1 MGAGR
6 SIDVGR
12 SAAEQGSPAGSSPPR
27 RLKYELCVESAIGVR
42 AALRAGVDRI
52 ELCRDLCVG
61 GLTPGS
67 DAIDEALSLAGANL
81 GVHVLVRSRP
91 GDFVYTAEEI
101 ATMVDQIERAVAAGA
116 SGVVVGALTPEGV
129 IDEQAMATFMAAARP
144 ASVTFHRA
152 FDEVPGSYAGYAR
165 LADLGVDRVLTG
177 GGVPNALE
185 GAERLRQ
192 LVDRSAAGPIV
203 LVGGGVT
210 SSNAASLVSRTGA
223 RELHFS
229 ARRAGAPSPAGTEPE
244 GEEPL
249 AARARAIISAAEVG
263 AAGRG

>member
-1 MGAGR
+1 M
-6 SIDVGR
+6 
-12 SAAEQGSPAGSSPPR
+12 
-27 RLKYELCVESAIGVR
+27 GVR
-42 AALRAGVDRI
+42 AALQAGVDRI

-61 GLTPGS
+61 GLTPS
-67 DAIDEALSLAGANL
+67 PDAVVEAVGLTGANL
-81 GVHVLVRSRP
+81 GVHVLIRSRP

-101 ATMVDQIERAVAAGA
+101 ANMVDQIVRTVAAGA

-129 IDEQAMATFMAAARP
+129 IDEQATATFVAAARP

-152 FDEVPGSYAGYAR
+152 FDEVHDAYAGYGR
-165 LADLGVDRVLTG
+165 LADLGIDRVLTG

-192 LVDRSAAGPIV
+192 LVDRSVAGPIV

-210 SSNAASLVSRTGA
+210 SSNVASLVSQTGA

-229 ARRAGAPSPAGTEPE
+229 ARSSGAPSPTGTEPAG
-244 GEEPL
+244 GEAL
-249 AARARAIISAAEVG
+249 AARARAIISAAEAA